1 MSAARRL
8 IDLSAQA
15 SERLYRLGAPAGLAV
30 LAALTIVLFQSIF
43 WAEHVPWPLK
53 LGIAAVAAASVA
65 SPPNGLLIAAG
76 LSPLGYMLTT
86 RVAGAYPAR
95 ITEAIVLAFFAGYA
109 VRAVLK
115 RFGRRRADARPPEPA
130 PRLLAPVVL
139 FGAAAA
145 ASCVVHYH
153 FMQVWQDRPWPF
165 FERLVDFL
173 VRGYH
178 DDLGN
183 YEPTA
188 GDAGFRY
195 VFTTAF
201 VIEGA
206 GLVLAAFV
214 FCARDRAFLPRLLR
228 MTVAGAVGAA
238 ALSAYA
244 LTGAALRETD
254 PFGALPSLLDQRWT
268 MFTPKLNTAASLFV
282 LAGPLAIGAAAADR
296 GWRRSVWTAAAAV
309 LVAALWINGTRV
321 ALLAAIVVLAG
332 TIAWFAQRRARRR
345 MPGVPVVAGVVILG
359 LGLAGT
365 AFHRLYVDRDQT
377 VSALNYRVLFTETAL
392 RMFASA
398 PAFGVGIDQYYL
410 QSEQF
415 ASEEL
420 FVASRDY
427 YRRVPAHNPFLQTAA
442 ELGVAGLVP
451 FTWMVGAALWAC
463 AAAVR
468 TRARDPIL
476 FGTLAGLTAFLITTA
491 SSGHPLLIE
500 VTAYPFWIVLGLAA
514 ARAAHTAPAPPGGAA
529 CASAAP
535 GAAPWNR
542 RCIALG
548 VLLLAVSVPPRIA
561 WQARAIDFTEITYGL
576 HGLEDNGRYRYR
588 WTTGRANLFADGTA
602 RAVELSL
609 RAPFVER
616 TGPMTVEL
624 FLDGRLANRIRI
636 TGTDWRRVRMQLP
649 PSGRRHRDLELRVH
663 PTWFP
668 HRVLPG
674 SEDTRELGVMLAA
687 DADSRAVLR
696 ADTPRRDVS

>member
-1 MSAARRL
+1 
-8 IDLSAQA
+8 
-15 SERLYRLGAPAGLAV
+15 
-30 LAALTIVLFQSIF
+30 
-43 WAEHVPWPLK
+43 
-53 LGIAAVAAASVA
+53 
-65 SPPNGLLIAAG
+65 
-76 LSPLGYMLTT
+76 
-86 RVAGAYPAR
+86 
-95 ITEAIVLAFFAGYA
+95 
-109 VRAVLK
+109 
-115 RFGRRRADARPPEPA
+115 
-130 PRLLAPVVL
+130 
-139 FGAAAA
+139 
-145 ASCVVHYH
+145 
-153 FMQVWQDRPWPF
+153 
-165 FERLVDFL
+165 
-173 VRGYH
+173 
-178 DDLGN
+178 
-183 YEPTA
+183 
-188 GDAGFRY
+188 
-195 VFTTAF
+195 
-201 VIEGA
+201 
-206 GLVLAAFV
+206 
-214 FCARDRAFLPRLLR
+214 
-228 MTVAGAVGAA
+228 
-238 ALSAYA
+238 
-244 LTGAALRETD
+244 
-254 PFGALPSLLDQRWT
+254 
-268 MFTPKLNTAASLFV
+268 
-282 LAGPLAIGAAAADR
+282 
-296 GWRRSVWTAAAAV
+296 
-309 LVAALWINGTRV
+309 
-321 ALLAAIVVLAG
+321 
-332 TIAWFAQRRARRR
+332 
-345 MPGVPVVAGVVILG
+345 
-359 LGLAGT
+359 
-365 AFHRLYVDRDQT
+365 
-377 VSALNYRVLFTETAL
+377 
-392 RMFASA
+392 MFASA

-588 WTTGRANLFADGTA
+588 WTTGRVNLFADGTA

-616 TGPMTVEL
+616 TGPTTVEL

-649 PSGRRHRDLELRVH
+649 PSDRRHRDLELRVH